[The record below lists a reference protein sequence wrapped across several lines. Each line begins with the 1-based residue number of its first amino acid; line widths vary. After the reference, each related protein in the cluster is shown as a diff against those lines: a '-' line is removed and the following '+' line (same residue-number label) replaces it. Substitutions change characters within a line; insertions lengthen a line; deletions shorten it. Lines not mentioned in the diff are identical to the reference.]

1 MLQHGQIDSSI
12 TQEQRK
18 KEIGLMIKNSRKQEN
33 NGSCMYNLRQESVS
47 EIKVRQ
53 KRTLLINLVYNLM
66 KTESLGVMGDSR
78 TL

>member
-47 EIKVRQ
+47 
-53 KRTLLINLVYNLM
+53 
-66 KTESLGVMGDSR
+66 
-78 TL
+78 